1 MNGYLAAA
9 ASALMFVAAGDR
21 DEALRKDLAALQ
33 GTWQPV
39 SVTVNGE
46 ALDKERLKD
55 DSMVIRKN
63 TFVLRS
69 GAGSTGGTFLID
81 PTKNPKT
88 IDTETLIGEAK
99 GAKSVGIYQL
109 EGDTLR
115 VCYTTAPNPR
125 PTDFSAGKD
134 SKRALVVYK
143 RGKP

>member
-9 ASALMFVAAGDR
+9 ASALLFLAAGDR
-21 DEALRKDLAALQ
+21 DEALRKDLEALQ
-33 GTWQPV
+33 GNWQPV
-39 SVTVNGE
+39 SVTVNGQ

-55 DSMVIRKN
+55 DSMLIRKN

-88 IDTETLIGEAK
+88 MDTETLIGEAK
-99 GAKSVGIYQL
+99 GTKSVGIYQL

-115 VCYTTAPNPR
+115 VCYSTDPKAR
-125 PTDFSAGKD
+125 PTEFSAGKD
-134 SKRALVVYK
+134 SKRALVVYQ
-143 RGKP
+143 RAKP